1 MVEVGKSRFCGI
13 PAILFKCCFIS
24 ETQVLMTVSKFF
36 VSFLE
41 IISWKGALLSNG
53 GNAAM
58 FSDNFRG
65 NRSEVIC
72 LNWLHNRTKINWK
85 HVFQISL
92 NLVNI

>member
-1 MVEVGKSRFCGI
+1 MLEVGKSRFCGI
-13 PAILFKCCFIS
+13 PTIFSQCCFMS
-24 ETQVLMTVSKFF
+24 ETQVLMTVSNFF

-41 IISWKGALLSNG
+41 IVTWKGALLSSG

-58 FSDNFRG
+58 LSDNFRG

-72 LNWLHNRTKINWK
+72 LNWLHNRRKINWK
-85 HVFQISL
+85 HAFQISL